1 MVEQK
6 NIQVVQQLL
15 ADLRRGDIAG
25 VLDKLADDV
34 RWRAWRPAQRLPG
47 LETLCGKAQVGKF
60 LAELN
65 GQEFQEF
72 EPQEFVI
79 QGEQVM
85 VLGQADQ
92 PSRRNSQTT
101 RLDWVMVFE
110 LYRGKIVH
118 YQYCDD
124 TVVTVANVRS
134 S

>member
-1 MVEQK
+1 MEKQK

-15 ADLRRGDIAG
+15 ADLRRGDIAE

-34 RWRAWRPAQRLPG
+34 QWRAWSPGERLSG

-60 LAELN
+60 LAELKSR
-65 GQEFQEF
+65 EFQEF
-72 EPQEFVI
+72 EPQEFVT

-85 VLGQADQ
+85 VLGQANQ
-92 PSRRNSQTT
+92 PSRSNSQTI

-124 TVVTVANVRS
+124 TIVTVANIRS
-134 S
+134 N